1 MRCINQAVE
10 ASHQKRQSFI
20 GYVILALTGTASCL
34 GTSCFSLP
42 GGGSGYP
49 KTMAWTPRTVNTGAA
64 TRPSAIGVFD
74 FDNDSRLDVVVGYQG
89 TAAAEAA
96 VFIFFQDDVENFTA
110 VRIGSGADLSVIRAL
125 AIADLD
131 GDGRRDVVAG
141 CNGRLVYLHSGTDA
155 RSEAGW
161 SQSVI
166 AQSDDAAF
174 GQWNDVAVGDIDGAA
189 GLDIV
194 ACNETPGRV
203 SWFRSPAAN
212 IADGT
217 GWTRV
222 DIAATGRTTATGI
235 ALDNFNNDSRLDVI
249 STAPGE
255 SAARIAWFANPTD
268 PVAGTWTKHTVGN
281 LPASTRVVTADLN
294 VDGRSDVVVINPT
307 GRIVGWYQRPTDAT
321 TNWSG
326 FQVTMYTSNTPTD
339 LQTANVDNNAQPDI
353 LVSTQTTGTLR
364 WFVPTPGQAQSVG
377 WVENNLRDLTVNAVR
392 IAVGDFDGDGRPDV
406 VAAQQG
412 ATTAQDTIV
421 WYENPEP

>member
-1 MRCINQAVE
+1 MRCIHRAAGSGTLSRRTV
-10 ASHQKRQSFI
+10 A
-20 GYVILALTGTASCL
+20 GYMILVLAGTASCL

-42 GGGSGYP
+42 GSGSGFP
-49 KTMAWTPRTVNTGAA
+49 KTTAWTPRTVNTGAA

-89 TAAAEAA
+89 AAAAEAA
-96 VFIFFQDDVENFTA
+96 VFIFFQDDVESFTA
-110 VRIGSGADLSVIRAL
+110 VRIGSGADLAVIRAL
-125 AIADLD
+125 AISDLD
-131 GDGRRDVVAG
+131 GDGHRDVVAA
-141 CNGRLVYLHSGTDA
+141 CNGRLIYLHSGADA

-174 GQWNDVAVGDIDGAA
+174 GQWNDVAIGNIDGAA
-189 GLDIV
+189 GSDIV

-217 GWTRV
+217 GWTRI
-222 DIAATGRTTATGI
+222 DIAATGRTTAAGV
-235 ALDNFNNDSRLDVI
+235 ALDDFNFDGRVDVI

-255 SAARIAWFANPTD
+255 ASARAAWFANPAD
-268 PVAGTWTKHTVGN
+268 PVAGTWTKHTIGN
-281 LPASTRVVTADLN
+281 LPAITRVITADLN

-339 LQTANVDNNAQPDI
+339 LQAANVDNNAQPDI
-353 LVSTQTTGTLR
+353 LVSTQIAGTLR

-412 ATTAQDTIV
+412 AAAAQDSIV
-421 WYENPEP
+421 WYENPEE

>member
-1 MRCINQAVE
+1 MRRINQAVG
-10 ASHQKRQSFI
+10 ASNQRQRSFI

-42 GGGSGYP
+42 GGGSGFP
-49 KTMAWTPRTVNTGAA
+49 KTTAWTPRTVNTGAA

-74 FDNDSRLDVVVGYQG
+74 FDNDSRLDVAVGYQG

-96 VFIFFQDDVENFTA
+96 VFIFFQDDVESFTA
-110 VRIGSGADLSVIRAL
+110 VRIGNGADLAVIRAL

-131 GDGRRDVVAG
+131 GDGRRDVVAA
-141 CNGRLVYLHSGTDA
+141 CNGRLVYLHSGADA

-174 GQWNDVAVGDIDGAA
+174 GQWNDVAIGEIDDAA
-189 GLDIV
+189 GPDIV

-281 LPASTRVVTADLN
+281 LPASTRVITADLN

-353 LVSTQTTGTLR
+353 LVSTQIAGTLR

-377 WVENNLRDLTVNAVR
+377 WVENNLRDLTVNAIR

-406 VAAQQG
+406 VAALQG
-412 ATTAQDTIV
+412 ATPAADAVI